1 MLQPHVIL
9 ISSVSFGINM
19 FYKCILLKNQ
29 GTIIE
34 MFVIVLKI
42 FLAFCDLLVNNFDF

>member
-9 ISSVSFGINM
+9 ISSASFGINM
-19 FYKCILLKNQ
+19 FYKAHTVKNQ

-34 MFVIVLKI
+34 VCVIVLKI